1 MEVGLAKGVMPMAA
15 TNLDHLKIYSEL
27 DPDRMLARIKE
38 LPAQC
43 REAWKAAVSF
53 KLPADYARVNKVVI
67 LGMGGSAIGGD
78 LVRSLA
84 ATEAKIPVII
94 HRDYGLPAYVDD
106 RTLLIASSYSG
117 NTEETL
123 SGFEPAM
130 GTGAK
135 LLAMTTGGRLQELAE
150 SHRIPVFKISYQSQ
164 PRAALGFSFIP
175 ALAVMQNL
183 GFIKDKT
190 ADVSEAAR
198 VLEKLGA
205 RLDEKSPL
213 ADNPAKQIAQR
224 LYGCLPV
231 VYGAGIAAEAAH
243 RWKTQINENSKAWAF
258 YEIFPELNHNA
269 TVGFPL
275 PAELVKKL
283 RVIMLRSPL
292 FNARIKLRYEVT
304 GELLTQAGVAYEF
317 VDSAG
322 KSPLAQMLSLVFI
335 GDYVSYYLALLYRVD
350 PSPVKVI
357 SYLKDRLA
365 KG

>member
-1 MEVGLAKGVMPMAA
+1 MAA
-15 TNLDHLKIYSEL
+15 INLDDAKTYQKL
-27 DPDRMLARIKE
+27 DPEGMLARIKE

-43 REAWKAAVSF
+43 RQAWQAVMSF
-53 KLPADYARVNKVVI
+53 KLPADYADINKVVI

-78 LVRSLA
+78 LMKSLVA
-84 ATEAKIPVII
+84 SEARVPVIV
-94 HRDYGLPAYVDD
+94 HRDYGLPACVDD
-106 RTLLIASSYSG
+106 KTLLIASSYSG

-123 SGFEPAM
+123 SGFEPALK
-130 GTGAK
+130 TGAK
-135 LLAMTTGGRLQELAE
+135 KLAMTTGGKLEQIAGEN
-150 SHRIPVFKISYQSQ
+150 HMPVFKIEYKAQ

-175 ALAVMQNL
+175 VLGVMQKL
-183 GFIKDKT
+183 GFIADKT
-190 ADVSEAAR
+190 ADVSETVQ
-198 VLEKLGA
+198 VLEKLSA
-205 RLDEKSPL
+205 RLDEKSPSSG
-213 ADNPAKQIAQR
+213 NPAKQMAQR

-231 VYGAGIAAEAAH
+231 IYGAGIAAEAAH

-258 YEIFPELNHNA
+258 YEVFPELNHNA

-275 PAELVKKL
+275 PADIVKKV

-304 GELLTQAGVAYEF
+304 CELLKQAGVLYEF
-317 VDSAG
+317 VDSEG
-322 KSPLAQMLSLVFI
+322 ESPLSQMVSLVSI
-335 GDYVSYYLALLYRVD
+335 GDYVSYYLAILYRVD